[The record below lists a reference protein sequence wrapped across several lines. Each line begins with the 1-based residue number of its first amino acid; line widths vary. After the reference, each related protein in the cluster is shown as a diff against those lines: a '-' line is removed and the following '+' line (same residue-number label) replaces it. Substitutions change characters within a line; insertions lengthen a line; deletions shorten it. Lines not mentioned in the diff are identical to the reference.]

1 MALPKG
7 RLTIRRAGGRK
18 ARLWE
23 WTDSNNPTVKRL
35 EAAYEAGLAAI
46 DRAEIV
52 NAERL
57 AKPDPRFTP
66 EGSTAHFQE
75 FVLKELVPDLHRG
88 SVAIKKARAELT
100 ERKSKLHLS
109 PSDKTDLVAGMLRAE
124 MRRWFISKPDRDD
137 WLTANISSLDPEM
150 ARALVELPPVIT
162 GIALSHREMIEEQA
176 MRDQFGDE
184 IDAVKELEAA
194 IVAAETVVLGAQ
206 DEVRIEAGWIGTEGL
221 ADFNKRAAPIEA
233 KQNVP
238 WLRKPPGGDELYVV
252 DVERKVMRP
261 PTAEELATGIEA
273 ATLDEFNRRNAA

>member
-7 RLTIRRAGGRK
+7 RLTIRRSGTGGRK

-52 NAERL
+52 NAEQL

-88 SVAIKKARAELT
+88 RVAIKKARAELT

-150 ARALVELPPVIT
+150 ARAFGRVAS
-162 GIALSHREMIEEQA
+162 GDHRHRAEPS
-176 MRDQFGDE
+176 RDDRGAS
-184 IDAVKELEAA
+184 DARSV
-194 IVAAETVVLGAQ
+194 
-206 DEVRIEAGWIGTEGL
+206 W
-221 ADFNKRAAPIEA
+221 
-233 KQNVP
+233 
-238 WLRKPPGGDELYVV
+238 
-252 DVERKVMRP
+252 
-261 PTAEELATGIEA
+261 
-273 ATLDEFNRRNAA
+273 